1 MLWRR
6 LGRAGAVGS
15 MRAPT
20 WHFEAAWE
28 GERGGSGGEWRA
40 AERGT
45 RVRDWGGGGRA
56 GGLGSVD
63 GGALEGGVWH
73 HVGVVETDHLG
84 VVGWSLWFDAPTL
97 LRRHL
102 HILARIRPT
111 QGRSSPLP
119 CQGSTPPSHGDAPTP
134 LPAT

>member
-1 MLWRR
+1 ML
-6 LGRAGAVGS
+6 LCTAG
-15 MRAPT
+15 
-20 WHFEAAWE
+20 E
-28 GERGGSGGEWRA
+28 GEVAGVLLCTATPGRQGGVG
-40 AERGT
+40 
-45 RVRDWGGGGRA
+45 RVRDWGGGGGA
-56 GGLGSVD
+56 GGLGEVD

-84 VVGWSLWFDAPTL
+84 VVGWSLWFDAPAL